1 MVHEASDLDLSGCK
15 RLQQRPK
22 ENCVRPPFG
31 EYLVYKRGIHG
42 NLSSQFLWTDSSWK
56 RLRAQSCGDGHEAA
70 DPLPR
75 AFFLSKKARL
85 TLGRGGM
92 GGRKGSAIRIKTV
105 VDLGAGT
112 RTFFDLLSQDGCHSM
127 GFHRGAVQA
136 RKQSHPLPFQPAP
149 AG

>member
-1 MVHEASDLDLSGCK
+1 M
-15 RLQQRPK
+15 
-22 ENCVRPPFG
+22 RPPFG

-42 NLSSQFLWTDSSWK
+42 NLSSQFLWTDNSWE

-112 RTFFDLLSQDGCHSM
+112 RTFFDLLSQMAAIAWASTGGQCRPGSKVILCLSNLLMQGDGIS
-127 GFHRGAVQA
+127 
-136 RKQSHPLPFQPAP
+136 
-149 AG
+149 